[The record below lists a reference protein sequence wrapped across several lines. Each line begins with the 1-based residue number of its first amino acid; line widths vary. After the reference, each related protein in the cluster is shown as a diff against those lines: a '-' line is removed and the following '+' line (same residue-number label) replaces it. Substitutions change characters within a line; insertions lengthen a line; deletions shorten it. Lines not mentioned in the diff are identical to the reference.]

1 MFRKQ
6 YLRGFSQLKQQHL
19 QQFLIRDI
27 DWGTFIINR
36 DLDKEEHLPLCQ
48 VLGVMGQQQLQVLK
62 EQEI

>member
-6 YLRGFSQLKQQHL
+6 YLRGFSQLKQQQL

-36 DLDKEEHLPLCQ
+36 DSGKDEHLLLCQ